1 MRFSDP
7 DLKAQA
13 PGEISKSAIKKISA
27 SIKEALT
34 NESFIADWLGRFTT
48 EPYSDVKLEAN
59 AYPVTQAKVAK
70 VIRES
75 SFIVRAEGSRLA
87 FVRNSKTSISLFVNG
102 ERRELSGK
110 VALCAQILADRIIV
124 PVGDINSLL
133 NDVQVQQL
141 FVNLLS
147 TGAVVLEE

>member
-1 MRFSDP
+1 M
-7 DLKAQA
+7 
-13 PGEISKSAIKKISA
+13 
-27 SIKEALT
+27 
-34 NESFIADWLGRFTT
+34 
-48 EPYSDVKLEAN
+48 
-59 AYPVTQAKVAK
+59 
-70 VIRES
+70 
-75 SFIVRAEGSRLA
+75 
-87 FVRNSKTSISLFVNG
+87 RNSKTSISLFVNG